1 MKEAITKGE
10 ITPSMWSS
18 FLLELTPEEMVE
30 TMLRYGYRATEL
42 SDEHAKVLLQRGD
55 PDVQGAGFRRFCN
68 ERGFSVPQGHLWLHC
83 DLSVGG
89 PAEKSSLGKT
99 FDQWFRLFSAVGVE
113 QAVLHPASP
122 AWDAAYFRNREA
134 WENTVENLSML
145 LELSAG
151 MPFTLCLE
159 NLPVSFR
166 NLTELERLI
175 SAIPGG
181 SRFGICLDT
190 GHLALNHGDCAA
202 FIRAAGPRLKALHI
216 TDCVDCPAGEKHD
229 HLLPTTG
236 NIDWAA
242 VIRALREVHY
252 TGLFNFEVPRERNVT
267 EAIRYL
273 KLEYSR
279 RLAEELL
286 KL

>member
-1 MKEAITKGE
+1 M
-10 ITPSMWSS
+10 
-18 FLLELTPEEMVE
+18 
-30 TMLRYGYRATEL
+30 
-42 SDEHAKVLLQRGD
+42 
-55 PDVQGAGFRRFCN
+55 
-68 ERGFSVPQGHLWLHC
+68 
-83 DLSVGG
+83 
-89 PAEKSSLGKT
+89 
-99 FDQWFRLFSAVGVE
+99 E

-159 NLPVSFR
+159 NLPASFR
-166 NLTELERLI
+166 NLAELERLI

-229 HLLPTTG
+229 HLLPTAG
-236 NIDWAA
+236 NIDWTA

-252 TGLFNFEVPRERNVT
+252 TGLFNFEVPRERNVPA
-267 EAIRYL
+267 AIRSL